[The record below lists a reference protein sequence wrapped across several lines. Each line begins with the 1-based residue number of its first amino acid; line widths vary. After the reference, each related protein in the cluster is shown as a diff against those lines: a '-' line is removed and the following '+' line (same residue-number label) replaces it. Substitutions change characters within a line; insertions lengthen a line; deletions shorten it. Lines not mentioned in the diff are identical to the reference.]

1 MRTAY
6 AVAFAASLLAAPAMG
21 QVVIQTPGSGDAA
34 AHQAAADQHRANA
47 RAEHQA
53 AQMNADVGNYDA
65 AAENQAAARHDW
77 HAAHRQEDRAA
88 GDSGSTVVIGR

>member
-6 AVAFAASLLAAPAMG
+6 AVAFAASLLAAPALG
-21 QVVIQTPGSGDAA
+21 QVIIQTPSGDAA

-53 AQMNADVGNYDA
+53 AKMNAAAGNYDA

-88 GDSGSTVVIGR
+88 EGSGSTVVIGR